1 MRATPRRNGSHMV
14 TVRVTHHVYAETVA
28 LILATLME
36 REQSTS
42 VSNAKAEE
50 EIRFALALDGSER
63 WDYATESLAVEPSIA
78 ADVRDEVA
86 RHLDRLG
93 YPADEV
99 AEAVALI
106 PVRNAYVH

>member
-1 MRATPRRNGSHMV
+1 MMPTTQITSHMV

-28 LILATLME
+28 LILASLME

-50 EIRFALALDGSER
+50 EIRFALALDGSEK
-63 WDYATESLAVEPSIA
+63 WDYTDHLAVEADIA
-78 ADVRDEVA
+78 ADVRAEVE
-86 RHLDRLG
+86 RHLNRLG
-93 YPADEV
+93 FPADEV